1 MIGACPDRGD
11 PAHRMGGARI
21 QQPFSGWPVY

>member
-1 MIGACPDRGD
+1 MIVACPDRGD
-11 PAHRMGGARI
+11 PAHRTGGAHI